1 MKRTTLCLP
10 AEAVYVAANLLLSL
24 AVAMISATDFGV
36 SMVVAPAYI
45 LHLKTE
51 IFTFGQC
58 EYMIQALL
66 FAVFCLLM
74 RQVKAVYF
82 SSFLTCLI
90 YGAMLDFWRWAVPHF
105 NPSVTPPG
113 CLPLAL
119 RVVYFVLGMLLTA
132 LSIAL
137 LFRTYLYPQV
147 YDFFVKGVSERF
159 SFNRTVVKIS
169 FDASCLAVSCLMT
182 LLFFGTFRGI
192 GVGTVVMTCLNGLL
206 IGLCGKLLD
215 RFVTVRPLLPRFAAA
230 FDLKK

>member
-1 MKRTTLCLP
+1 MKRMPLCLP
-10 AEAVYVAANLLLSL
+10 AEAVYIVANLLLSL
-24 AVAMISATDFGV
+24 AVAMISSTDFGV

-51 IFTFGQC
+51 ILTFGQC
-58 EYMIQALL
+58 EYIVQGLL
-66 FAVFCLLM
+66 FIVFCLLI

-82 SSFLTCLI
+82 SSFLTCVI
-90 YGAMLDFWRWAVPHF
+90 YGVMLDLWRLVVPHF

-113 CLPLAL
+113 SLPLAL
-119 RVVYFVLGMLLTA
+119 RIVYFVLGMLLTA

-147 YDFFVKGVSERF
+147 YDFFVKGISERF
-159 SFNRTVVKIS
+159 LLNRTVFKMG

-215 RFVTVRPLLPRFAAA
+215 CFVAVRPLAPRFAAR
-230 FDLKK
+230 FDLK